1 MHSLGKQ
8 RILVI
13 GGTSGIGLATA
24 AAAVDA
30 GAAVT
35 IASRNQMKL
44 DAVAAKLGGAVQTR
58 VLDTGDND
66 LLERFFQKEQA
77 WDHVLVSAAQTK
89 TGPVRGMSLAD
100 AAAAME
106 SKFWGAYRVARAA
119 RINNGGSLTLI
130 SGFVSERPSATAV
143 LQGAINAALEA
154 LARGLAL
161 ELAPVRVNAVSPG
174 MIETPIWDDLPR
186 EKRREMF
193 ESTAAQLPVRKIG
206 QPDDIAKA
214 VLFLMTTTYATG
226 STVRVDGGGVIA

>member
-44 DAVAAKLGGAVQTR
+44 DAVDAKLGGAVQTR

-77 WDHVLVSAAQTK
+77 W
-89 TGPVRGMSLAD
+89 
-100 AAAAME
+100 
-106 SKFWGAYRVARAA
+106 
-119 RINNGGSLTLI
+119 I
-130 SGFVSERPSATAV
+130 
-143 LQGAINAALEA
+143 
-154 LARGLAL
+154 
-161 ELAPVRVNAVSPG
+161 
-174 MIETPIWDDLPR
+174 
-186 EKRREMF
+186 MF
-193 ESTAAQLPVRKIG
+193 
-206 QPDDIAKA
+206 
-214 VLFLMTTTYATG
+214 
-226 STVRVDGGGVIA
+226 